1 MTCDSRENPM
11 ESMTYNS
18 FNINNLQNPRLQ
30 GWFKKSPKDIGFLRI
45 QDESQTNKKTT
56 HFWVAR

>member
-1 MTCDSRENPM
+1 M

-30 GWFKKSPKDIGFLRI
+30 PRFKKSPKDIVFLRI
-45 QDESQTNKKTT
+45 QDIS
-56 HFWVAR
+56 